1 MSTCEASTTIIVIC
15 RVTSV
20 NRVLAQTDTSSSEF
34 CVIQLIAHLNLNA
47 ARLQQILQG
56 YWKAGQ
62 GRAGQGRAG
71 QGRAG
76 QGRAGQGRAGQGR
89 AGQGR
94 AGQGRAGQ
102 GRAGEGRGGEGRGGE
117 RQGRVGEGRGRE
129 GGERREVEVDS
140 FCCVNMLLLS
150 HVFEGRAG
158 QGRGGEGRGGQGR
171 GEERRGG
178 ERREG
183 QEMGGEGR
191 EVEVDSFCCVNMLLL
206 SHVFAVMV
214 TSFKDLKRHK
224 HLFVTI
230 PTILHRVWTC
240 NLETT

>member
-71 QGRAG
+71 EGRGGEGKGRAG
-76 QGRAGQGRAGQGR
+76 QGRR
-89 AGQGR
+89 
-94 AGQGRAGQ
+94 
-102 GRAGEGRGGEGRGGE
+102 GEGKG
-117 RQGRVGEGRGRE
+117 GRGRE
-129 GGERREVEVDS
+129 GGEGREVEVDS

-158 QGRGGEGRGGQGR
+158 QGRGGEGRGG
-171 GEERRGG
+171 ERRGG

-224 HLFVTI
+224 NLFVTI